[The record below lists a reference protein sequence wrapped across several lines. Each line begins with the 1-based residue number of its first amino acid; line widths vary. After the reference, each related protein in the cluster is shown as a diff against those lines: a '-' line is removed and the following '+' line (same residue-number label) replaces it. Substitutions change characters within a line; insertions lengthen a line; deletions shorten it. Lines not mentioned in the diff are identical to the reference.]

1 MVSRWAVSFVT
12 AAIAAVLVPGCGAS
26 GSTTLGGG
34 YYANG
39 DAGEDAATSAAP
51 AIPTPEAG
59 PAVCGDG
66 ACSGT
71 ETCETC
77 SLDCGLCPACSLAP
91 SCSEAVGLPVNP
103 TPRWDLYVGESI
115 DAGPD
120 ASVPSAL
127 PGADGCQDAQLSL
140 RIAQV
145 TAHSGGGE
153 IYCIISSTDGIWSDA
168 ALTGRTKDLGSGE
181 SYSFDP
187 TSSIFW
193 GGTGV
198 GDGGS
203 GATAF
208 HATSDNL
215 TITYNCFK
223 VVDNSAWAAALNA
236 LSSAAAG
243 AGGIAGPYGWAFGA
257 GSAAAAAAAAAV
269 NAASGDDLKLNGQ
282 QTIAKSELLDL
293 TNGRT
298 WSVRQSGGSLLTAW
312 DWELQIES
320 WGCAAGAVPSK

>member
-1 MVSRWAVSFVT
+1 MVSRWV
-12 AAIAAVLVPGCGAS
+12 VPVVVAGLIVGCGAS
-26 GSTTLGGG
+26 STTSPTG
-34 YYANG
+34 YSG
-39 DAGEDAATSAAP
+39 VDAGEDGAVSLP

-59 PAVCGDG
+59 AAVCGDG
-66 ACSGT
+66 ACSGG
-71 ETCETC
+71 ETCEIC
-77 SLDCGLCPACSLAP
+77 SLDCGLCPACTLAP
-91 SCSEAVGLPVNP
+91 SCSEAVGLPVSP
-103 TPRWDLYVGESI
+103 TPRSDLDIGESAV

-127 PGADGCQDAQLSL
+127 PGTDGCQDAQLSL
-140 RIAQV
+140 RVAQI
-145 TAHSGGGE
+145 TAYSGGGQ
-153 IYCIISSTDGIWSDA
+153 IYCIISSTDGVWSDA

-181 SYSFDP
+181 SYAFDP

-198 GDGGS
+198 GDGGT

-215 TITYNCFK
+215 TITYNCFL
-223 VVDNSAWAAALNA
+223 VVDNSAWTAALNA
-236 LSSAAAG
+236 LAGAAQG

-298 WSVRQSGGSLLTAW
+298 WHVRQSGGDILTKW
-312 DWELQIES
+312 DWELEIES
-320 WGCAAGAVPSK
+320 WGCAAGAVPAK